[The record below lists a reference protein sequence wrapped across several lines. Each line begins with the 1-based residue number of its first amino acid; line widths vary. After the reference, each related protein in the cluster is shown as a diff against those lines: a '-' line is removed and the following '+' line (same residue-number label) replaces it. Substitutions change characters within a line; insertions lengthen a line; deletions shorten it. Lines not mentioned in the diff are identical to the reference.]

1 MSYFFF
7 LNGLGIFPSSYA
19 STAAIYPTVQAV
31 RVAVA
36 NATRTPSPTPAP
48 AWYDRPR
55 RNDLEDMIDVLSGR
69 RVCTHIRACKSC
81 ERNVST
87 CIRYLHRGATS
98 SLGSRYAYQACI
110 SVRSSNRL
118 VVRSSSLAG

>member
-81 ERNVST
+81 GRKE
-87 CIRYLHRGATS
+87 
-98 SLGSRYAYQACI
+98 
-110 SVRSSNRL
+110 
-118 VVRSSSLAG
+118 